1 MFTYTSNSQK
11 HRCVN
16 KFGRLWS
23 FRSKKVVF
31 SFQRKSRQ
39 LNPRNLKYKEL
50 EMIIFKQI
58 QASNGPGCFGAFQ
71 YFALAHPWSK
81 VFFSVKIHKF
91 KHKVV
96 YLRECLKEK

>member
-1 MFTYTSNSQK
+1 MDVSKKLVVFDNFCSQ
-11 HRCVN
+11 
-16 KFGRLWS
+16 
-23 FRSKKVVF
+23 KVVF

-58 QASNGPGCFGAFQ
+58 QASNGPGCFDAFQ